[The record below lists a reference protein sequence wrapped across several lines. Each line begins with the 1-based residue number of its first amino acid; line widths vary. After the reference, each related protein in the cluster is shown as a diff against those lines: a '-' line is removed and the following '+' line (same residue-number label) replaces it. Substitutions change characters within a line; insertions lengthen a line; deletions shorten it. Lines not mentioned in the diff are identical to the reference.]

1 VTEREPPAQGSK
13 PSEAVDRA
21 DTDLGVGRWPIRE
34 VLGGP
39 IVDGRPA
46 GKPPARWRRRVQRLL
61 VSKGE
66 REEAELERL
75 LAQQPAVSRA
85 NVAAV
90 ISPKGGVGKTT
101 SAFVIGNLLADRLR
115 LRAIAVDANPDF
127 GTLAALAPDRL
138 RSSRSLADLLTDI
151 ERIETAAQLRSYVSA
166 LPSGLHLL
174 GAPADAEVMAT
185 LGPDAYGELLALL
198 ATFYELVLL
207 DLGTGVAG
215 PLAQFAIAR
224 ADQVVLVTT
233 PEWVTSSAVVA
244 ALEHVEH
251 ERTTVACNKFHA
263 RGPADLSELERRLR
277 ERRLHRSI
285 AIPHDDRLAA
295 MLDTATYE
303 LGALERSSR
312 MAIKRLGVAIAEQLE

>member
-1 VTEREPPAQGSK
+1 VTSEDTELRQARWLVREIF
-13 PSEAVDRA
+13 R
-21 DTDLGVGRWPIRE
+21 
-34 VLGGP
+34 GP
-39 IVDGRPA
+39 LVDGQPA
-46 GKPPARWRRRVQRLL
+46 GKPPARWRRRIQRVL

-75 LAQQPAVSRA
+75 LAQQRAVSRA

-115 LRAIAVDANPDF
+115 MRAIAVDANPDF
-127 GTLAALAPDRL
+127 GTLAALAPDKARCE
-138 RSSRSLADLLTDI
+138 RSMAELLTDI
-151 ERIETAAQLRSYVSA
+151 EGIHTTADLRRYVSA

-174 GAPADAEVMAT
+174 AAPSDAEVMAR

-198 ATFYELVLL
+198 STFYELVLL

-215 PLAQFAIAR
+215 PLAQFAIRR

-233 PEWVTSSAVVA
+233 PEWVTSTAVLA
-244 ALEHVEH
+244 ALEHLEH
-251 ERTTVACNKFHA
+251 ERTTVAANKFYA
-263 RGPADLSELERRLR
+263 RGPADLRELERRLR

-285 AIPHDDRLAA
+285 AIPHDDQLAA
-295 MLDTATYE
+295 MLDTGTYE
-303 LGALERSSR
+303 LDALTRTTR
-312 MAIKRLGVAIAEQLE
+312 MAIKRLGLSVAEQLE

>member
-1 VTEREPPAQGSK
+1 VSQPAGLRRQDVYRT
-13 PSEAVDRA
+13 PV
-21 DTDLGVGRWPIRE
+21 
-34 VLGGP
+34 
-39 IVDGRPA
+39 VDGRRADAPT
-46 GKPPARWRRRVQRLL
+46 ARLRRRLQRLL
-61 VSKGE
+61 VSTGE

-75 LAQQPAVSRA
+75 LAQPSEVTRA
-85 NVAAV
+85 NVVAV

-101 SAFVIGNLLADRLR
+101 SAFVVGSLLADRLR

-138 RSSRSLADLLTDI
+138 RCERSLADLLSDI

-174 GAPADAEVMAT
+174 GAPSDAEVMAG
-185 LGPDAYGELLALL
+185 LGPEAYGELLSLL

-215 PLAQFAIAR
+215 ELAQFAIGR

-233 PEWVTSSAVVA
+233 PEWVTSSAVLA
-244 ALEHVEH
+244 ALEHLEH
-251 ERTTVACNKFHA
+251 ERTTVVANKFHS

-277 ERRLHRSI
+277 ERRLHRSV
-285 AIPHDDRLAA
+285 AIPYDERLAA
-295 MLDTATYE
+295 MLDTGTYE
-303 LGALERSSR
+303 LGALARATR
-312 MAIKRLGVAIAEQLE
+312 LALKRLGLAVAEQLG

>member
-1 VTEREPPAQGSK
+1 VKQAAELR
-13 PSEAVDRA
+13 R
-21 DTDLGVGRWPIRE
+21 RE
-34 VLGGP
+34 VHGAAV
-39 IVDGRPA
+39 VDGRPA
-46 GKPPARWRRRVQRLL
+46 NRPAARWRRRVQQLL

-75 LAQQPAVSRA
+75 LGQQPGVSRA

-101 SAFVIGNLLADRLR
+101 SAFVTGNMLADRLR
-115 LRAIAVDANPDF
+115 LRTVAVDANPDF

-138 RSSRSLADLLTDI
+138 RSGRSLADLLTDI
-151 ERIETAAQLRSYVSA
+151 ERIETAAQLRSYMSA

-215 PLAQFAIAR
+215 RLAEFAIGR

-233 PEWVTSSAVVA
+233 PEWVTSAAVIA

-251 ERTTVACNKFHA
+251 DRTTVACNKFHA
-263 RGPADLSELERRLR
+263 RGAADLRELERRLR
-277 ERRLHRSI
+277 ERRLHGSV
-285 AIPHDDRLAA
+285 AIPHDDQLAA
-295 MLDTATYE
+295 MLDSGTYQ
-303 LGALERSSR
+303 LDALERTSR
-312 MAIKRLGVAIAEQLE
+312 MAIKRLGLAVAEQLV